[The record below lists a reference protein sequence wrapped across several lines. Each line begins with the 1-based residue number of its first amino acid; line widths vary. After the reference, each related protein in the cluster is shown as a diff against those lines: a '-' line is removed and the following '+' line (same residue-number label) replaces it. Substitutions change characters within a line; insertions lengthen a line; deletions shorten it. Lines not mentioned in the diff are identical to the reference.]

1 MSIGISKDDA
11 LVIKGWEKEAFVE
24 KIFNSSFG
32 WLMKAGVIKETDAF
46 MGFDKYG
53 TEITVPFVK
62 QIDGPGKTSG
72 ARMAGNEKTLELD
85 HFKMQIGETR
95 QAVIIPSARSL
106 EQIRT
111 NVDFEEKARKILP
124 EWHIKCLI
132 TSIYNHLCGNT
143 ANVLSVLGRTPF
155 AGDDIEQLRGHNAV
169 TAPTEGRIYRPGGK
183 TTDEALISSDTLTL
197 DFIRNSVVKA
207 SREGQPLVPSI
218 GANDGFIVIVSPS
231 QAEQLLSDAKTHQIG
246 LSSLEARKDSFIEK
260 AYPYPATSPRKVL
273 SAYGFDIYQDP
284 YISDGVNSTTNES
297 IGSVHRAVVVGKD
310 ALCFGS
316 KFPIRTFE
324 GATDKQSI
332 PLVFSN
338 PEYQDYQKIIGF
350 STDMIYG
357 TKKYVF
363 DGQDYGTIVLPSYV
377 G

>member
-1 MSIGISKDDA
+1 MSIGITKNDA
-11 LVIKGWEKEAFVE
+11 LAIKQWEREAFVE

-32 WLMKAGVIKETDAF
+32 WLIKAGVIKETDAF
-46 MGFDKYG
+46 MGFNKYG

-62 QIDGPGKTSG
+62 QFDGPGQTNG
-72 ARMAGNEKTLELD
+72 ERLAGNEKSVELD
-85 HFKMQIGETR
+85 NFKMQIGKTR
-95 QAVIIPSARSL
+95 QGAIVPSATSL

-111 NVDFEEKARKILP
+111 NVDFEEKARKLLP
-124 EWHIKCLI
+124 EWHIKCLL

-143 ANVLSVLGRTPF
+143 ADVLSVLGGVPF
-155 AGDDIEQLRGHNAV
+155 TENKIEQLRGHNAV

-197 DFIRNSVVKA
+197 DFIRNSVVQA

-218 GANDGFIVIVSPS
+218 GTNDGFIVIVSPS
-231 QAEQLLSDAKTHQIG
+231 QAEQLLSDTKTHQIG

-338 PEYQDYQKIIGF
+338 PEMQDHSEYVAFGC
-350 STDMIYG
+350 SMIYG

>member
-1 MSIGISKDDA
+1 MSIGITKNDA
-11 LVIKGWEKEAFVE
+11 LTIKGWEKEAFVE

-62 QIDGPGKTSG
+62 QIDGQGKTSG

-155 AGDDIEQLRGHNAV
+155 SEEGKDQLRGHNAV

-183 TTDEALISSDTLTL
+183 TTDEALNSSDTLTL

-246 LSSLEARKDSFIEK
+246 LSSLEARKDTFIEK

-284 YISDGVNSTTNES
+284 YISNGVNSSTNTS
-297 IGSVHRAVVVGKD
+297 ISQVHRAVVVGKD

>member
-1 MSIGISKDDA
+1 MSIGITKNDA
-11 LVIKGWEKEAFVE
+11 LAIKQWEREAFVE

-32 WLMKAGVIKETDAF
+32 WLIKAGVIKETDAF
-46 MGFDKYG
+46 MGFDTYG

-62 QIDGPGKTSG
+62 QIEGEGKTSG
-72 ARMAGNEKTLELD
+72 AAMAGNEKTLELD

-111 NVDFEEKARKILP
+111 NVDFEEKARIILP

-143 ANVLSVLGRTPF
+143 ANVLSVLGRTSF
-155 AGDDIEQLRGHNAV
+155 SEEGKDQLRGHNAV

-183 TTDEALISSDTLTL
+183 TTDQALNNSDTLTL

-246 LSSLEARKDSFIEK
+246 LSSLEARKDTFIEK

-284 YISDGVNSTTNES
+284 YISNGVDSSTNIS
-297 IGSVHRAVVVGKD
+297 IPQVHRAVVVGKN

-338 PEYQDYQKIIGF
+338 PEYQDYQKKIGF
-350 STDMIYG
+350 SADMIYG